1 MSDYLEG
8 YRVFYSAAKA
18 GSLTKAAE
26 QLYLTQPA
34 VTHAIKQLESKLG
47 GPLFFR
53 TPKGVRLTGEGEVL
67 FTYIE
72 QGFQSIHTGE
82 RLLAEMRQLGT
93 GEVRIGAGDTL
104 CKHYLLPFLESFHE
118 AYPGIRIQVKNRTT
132 RETIALL
139 KEGAIDFGIVN
150 LPLPAHNLA
159 LAESK
164 LMIREGLQ
172 LQDCFVAGSTYRHL
186 AENPLS
192 LDALAGYP
200 LILLEQ
206 GSSTRHHID
215 AYAASHGV
223 TLTPE
228 IELGSLDLMA
238 DFARTGLGVS
248 CVIRNFIKPEL
259 ADQRLYELTLT
270 EPIPPRRAGI
280 VSLSQVP
287 LSSAAQ
293 RFVDAMLLSV

>member
-1 MSDYLEG
+1 MSEHLEG
-8 YRVFYSAAKA
+8 YRVFYCAAKA

-53 TPKGVRLTGEGEVL
+53 TSKGVQLTGEGQVL

-82 RLLAEMRQLGT
+82 RLLADMRQLGT
-93 GEVRIGAGDTL
+93 GEIRIGAGDTL
-104 CKHYLLPFLESFHE
+104 CKHYLLPFLESFH
-118 AYPGIRIQVKNRTT
+118 AAHPGVRIHVTNRTT

-139 KEGAIDFGIVN
+139 KEGAIDFGVVN
-150 LPLPAHNLA
+150 LPLPEHKLA

-164 LMIREGLQ
+164 LTIREGLV
-172 LQDCFVAGSTYRHL
+172 LQDCFVAGSAYRHL
-186 AENPLS
+186 AEAPLT
-192 LDALAGYP
+192 LAALAEYP
-200 LILLEQ
+200 LILLEP
-206 GSSTRHHID
+206 GSSTRHYID

-223 TLTPE
+223 TLKPE
-228 IELGSLDLMA
+228 IELGSLDLLA
-238 DFARTGLGVS
+238 DFARTGLGLS
-248 CVIRNFIKPEL
+248 CVIRNFIEPEL
-259 ADQRLYELTLT
+259 DDGRLYELTLT
-270 EPIPPRRAGI
+270 PPIPPRRAGL

-293 RFVDAMLLSV
+293 RFVDLMLPA